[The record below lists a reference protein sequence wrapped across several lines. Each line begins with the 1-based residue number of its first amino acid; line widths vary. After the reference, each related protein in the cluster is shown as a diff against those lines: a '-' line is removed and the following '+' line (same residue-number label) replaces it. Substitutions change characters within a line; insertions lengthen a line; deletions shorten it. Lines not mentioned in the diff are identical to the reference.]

1 MVSNY
6 DMYEDIGHKGS
17 RRHTKFNTWSTC
29 IIWVLGEDLGIHCVH
44 FYNFVHSAR
53 TLTKNFPQKGG
64 LVNKRMEMVNVMK
77 GQQPNQ

>member
-6 DMYEDIGHKGS
+6 DMYDDIGHKGS
-17 RRHTKFNTWSTC
+17 GRHTNVNTWSTC
-29 IIWVLGEDLGIHCVH
+29 IIWVLTEDLGLHCVH
-44 FYNFVHSAR
+44 FTTLYIRQGHS
-53 TLTKNFPQKGG
+53 LNFPQKGG